1 MSNTILRFKEI
12 DSTNAYAIRNF
23 TDMSD
28 GTVICAEMQTA
39 GRGRMDRKWLSE
51 GKGIYFTIILKKAE
65 SAAICAAFSHLMS
78 ISVCEALRGIGLF
91 PQIKWP
97 NDVLCSAS
105 EAEIPGKICGILS
118 QAYTGRHGLEGIALG
133 TGINHS
139 QNAEDF
145 AGVMYPA
152 ASISM
157 LMGKAEIPSKDDIL
171 KSVLEHFFKRKNEF
185 EKQGFAS
192 IRNEYI
198 RYCHFLGKSI
208 KISVNGGKET
218 VLAKEINPDG
228 TLTIISDGTEKT
240 ISAADILY
248 Q

>member
-1 MSNTILRFKEI
+1 MPYKIINLSET
-12 DSTNAYAIRNF
+12 DSTNAEALRRF
-23 TDMSD
+23 GSLPD

-65 SAAICAAFSHLMS
+65 SAAIYAAFSHLMS
-78 ISVCEALRGIGLF
+78 ISVCEALIGIGLF

-157 LMGKAEIPSKDDIL
+157 LMGKAEIPSKDNIL
-171 KSVLEHFFKRKNEF
+171 KSVLDCFFKRKNEF

-192 IRNEYI
+192 IRNEYK
-198 RYCHFLGKSI
+198 RYCHFLGKNI